1 MGNCLWIS
9 IASFRPHLCK
19 NGKVKR
25 NHSRNGI
32 WHTTCCRLQSLTV
45 QSISKFFPHPSTS
58 RRWTLILC
66 TRLDSTITGIL
77 LRTGL
82 RCLFFLKKRGYNLER
97 DTPKHLHE
105 IFKPPPQTKKITF
118 PHKVLYLFHLGTS
131 WGNPLPSDRVASTPA
146 PYSSSW
152 CRGENAFPPSFS
164 SCLDS
169 SFFFSGGNPLCG
181 SVSVSLWAVESVDP
195 PAEALGNG
203 YPSEQILSSFSS
215 VRASPSQQQQQQ
227 QQRHSFC

>member
-45 QSISKFFPHPSTS
+45 QSISKFFPHPST

-82 RCLFFLKKRGYNLER
+82 RCLFFFKKKEGTTLKGIPPNICMKYSNHHRR
-97 DTPKHLHE
+97 PKKSPFLTKYCTYFIWAQAEE
-105 IFKPPPQTKKITF
+105 IPYLQTGLLPHQPPTHPLDAGGKMLFPPPFLPVWT
-118 PHKVLYLFHLGTS
+118 VL
-131 WGNPLPSDRVASTPA
+131 
-146 PYSSSW
+146 
-152 CRGENAFPPSFS
+152 
-164 SCLDS
+164 
-169 SFFFSGGNPLCG
+169 SFFLGVTPCVGLYQSVCEQWNP
-181 SVSVSLWAVESVDP
+181 
-195 PAEALGNG
+195 
-203 YPSEQILSSFSS
+203 
-215 VRASPSQQQQQQ
+215 
-227 QQRHSFC
+227 